1 MTGKLLR
8 YDNCVTWCVRIIL
21 GSTFIFSG
29 FVKAVDPWGFLYKT
43 KEYLAALSLDIW
55 PNLLLV
61 GVFILC
67 AVEFM
72 IGICLIMGCFRRSIA
87 WLTLLTMCF
96 MLPLTLWLAIDDPV
110 KDCGCFGDAF
120 KISNWTSFWKNV
132 VLTAGAIWLVVF
144 NRKAGW
150 LVTPALQWLVLLSG
164 SVYIII
170 IELFGYNSQPL
181 IDFRNYKNRSPLIER
196 IQPDNNE
203 KYLFVYEKDGITK
216 EFTEDEA
223 LPDETDGWKFIDRK
237 VVEGTNSDLS
247 DGNESRD
254 FRIWSLDGEEDLTED
269 VISDTEK
276 ELIVMMPE
284 LKAVSPATTWKINS
298 LYEWADIH
306 DIIMIA
312 VVSGSK
318 KEIADWM
325 DISMASYPVYTA
337 DDTQIKEVVRG
348 NPGIVYLENGLIVW
362 KSTLGALNI
371 DDFMSPEI
379 SDDAKSFGIDNPRVL
394 RNCTY
399 IFIILMTVLILMSF
413 VPRVKLM
420 YFKSYPKH
428 PTEDEL
434 GMTHEIHKDENS

>member
-1 MTGKLLR
+1 M
-8 YDNCVTWCVRIIL
+8 
-21 GSTFIFSG
+21 
-29 FVKAVDPWGFLYKT
+29 
-43 KEYLAALSLDIW
+43 
-55 PNLLLV
+55 
-61 GVFILC
+61 
-67 AVEFM
+67 
-72 IGICLIMGCFRRSIA
+72 
-87 WLTLLTMCF
+87 
-96 MLPLTLWLAIDDPV
+96 
-110 KDCGCFGDAF
+110 
-120 KISNWTSFWKNV
+120 
-132 VLTAGAIWLVVF
+132 
-144 NRKAGW
+144 
-150 LVTPALQWLVLLSG
+150 
-164 SVYIII
+164 
-170 IELFGYNSQPL
+170 
-181 IDFRNYKNRSPLIER
+181 
-196 IQPDNNE
+196 
-203 KYLFVYEKDGITK
+203 
-216 EFTEDEA
+216 
-223 LPDETDGWKFIDRK
+223 
-237 VVEGTNSDLS
+237 
-247 DGNESRD
+247 
-254 FRIWSLDGEEDLTED
+254 
-269 VISDTEK
+269 
-276 ELIVMMPE
+276 
-284 LKAVSPATTWKINS
+284 KAVSPATTWKINS

-428 PTEDEL
+428 PTEDEH